1 MPDVQ
6 LFSNNPM
13 FCTRQLSIDETLT
26 LPKFDVLVE
35 SNPDTSSV
43 LAKCGD
49 PNLGALFVKNVVHK
63 LIRCGGT
70 PIDLNFMQEMF
81 PQMGGPTM
89 VDTKRWFNHY
99 FCDPDLNIWAA
110 SSAAGTAPG
119 VATWFQIAKSS
130 HGGSGTYSLPVP
142 GYVLMDKDNQ
152 VQYTVVDVDTSVPYA
167 HRVQVIPNDETVT
180 VSIKA
185 NKAYLILPAV
195 MIGGCST
202 TLLTNKMSSIGYTQ
216 EVHPLRL
223 RNDWKICV
231 DVLRGYKD
239 KIQFAVI
246 YDTQGKPMDSWDVYE
261 AQQGREG
268 LRMALNVLSFIGTPT
283 TNSQLINGFNN
294 GENTIGIDGNHT
306 GFYGLVPTLKY
317 GGGHV
322 YDYRSDLGFDLEADG
337 EPIFL
342 YQDSRKRTKKFMV
355 LHGAKFGFNLV
366 DRTNKMVSRTQVG
379 ANMWEAYKR
388 LGGLT
393 GEDFMTEVAKLGI
406 KSYDYMG
413 FHLDFKK
420 WDSLSDY
427 RFIGSDYF
435 NGMALMIAQDGT
447 SENGKPLQPV
457 EFYNY
462 GSGKYTGAYEEHYID
477 YRKAPGGEDSIGGW
491 MAESLAMSVHCP
503 DQHIL
508 INPIKAA

>member
-6 LFSNNPM
+6 LFSNKPA
-13 FCTRQLSIDETLT
+13 FCTKQLSLDQILT
-26 LPKFDVLVE
+26 LPRFDVLAE

-49 PNLGALFVKNVVHK
+49 PNLGALFVKNVMHK
-63 LIRCGGT
+63 LIRCGGS
-70 PIDLNFMQEMF
+70 PIDLNFFQDMF
-81 PQMGGPTM
+81 PQMSGPQM
-89 VDTKRWFNHY
+89 SETKRWFNHY

-110 SSAAGTAPG
+110 ANAEGTGPG
-119 VATWFQIAKSS
+119 VATWFQLAKSN
-130 HGGSGTYSLPVP
+130 HGGSGNYSLPVP

-152 VQYTVVDVDTSVPYA
+152 VQYTVVDIDTSVNYA
-167 HRVQVIPNDETVT
+167 HRVQIIPNDATVT

-185 NKAYLILPAV
+185 NKAYLVLPAV

-216 EVHPLRL
+216 EVRPLRL

-231 DVLRGYKD
+231 DLLRGYLD
-239 KIQFAVI
+239 KIQFSVI
-246 YDTQGKPMDSWDVYE
+246 YDYQGNPMDAWEVYE
-261 AQQGREG
+261 AQQAREG

-283 TNSQLINGFNN
+283 TNTQLINGYNN
-294 GENTIGIDGNHT
+294 GDNTIGIDGNHT
-306 GFYGLVPTLKY
+306 GFYGLIPTLKF

-355 LHGAKFGFNLV
+355 FHGAKWRFSLV
-366 DRTNKMVSRTQVG
+366 DRTNKLISKTQVG
-379 ANMWEAYKR
+379 ATTWEAFKR
-388 LGGLT
+388 LGT
-393 GEDFMTEVAKLGI
+393 ASGEDYATEMAKLDI
-406 KSYDYMG
+406 QSYSYQG

-435 NGMALMIAQDGT
+435 NGMAIMLAQDGT
-447 SENGKPLQPV
+447 TENGKPLQPV
-457 EFYNY
+457 EFNTY
-462 GSGKYTGAYEEHYID
+462 GNGKWTGGFEDHFID
-477 YRKAPGGEDSIGGW
+477 YRKAPGGEDAIGGW
-491 MAESLAMSVHCP
+491 VAESLAMTVHCP

-508 INPIKAA
+508 INPVKAA